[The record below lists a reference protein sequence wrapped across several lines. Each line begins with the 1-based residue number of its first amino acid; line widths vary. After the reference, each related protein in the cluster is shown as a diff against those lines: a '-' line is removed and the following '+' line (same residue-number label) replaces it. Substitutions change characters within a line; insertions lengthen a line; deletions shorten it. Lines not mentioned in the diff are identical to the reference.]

1 MYSLL
6 VKTTVLQHLNSIGA
20 LLLLRYRMRVS
31 EPKLQLIVD
40 LHRIAVIA
48 TFAAASILRA
58 IILDFRIFSYQSQL

>member
-6 VKTTVLQHLNSIGA
+6 VKTTEVQHLNSIGA
-20 LLLLRYRMRVS
+20 LPLLRYRMRVS

-48 TFAAASILRA
+48 TFSAASILRA